1 MLWFSDNML
10 ILLITIDVDTCG
22 SCPDSSYDDGLD
34 SCRECHPSCVT
45 CDGPNSDDC
54 IISASVTQ
62 TSTVLRT
69 SSTSTSTSFSPS
81 ESKST
86 ASSPSISIT
95 PKESLIILP
104 PVDILPPL
112 VISPSPSSTFI
123 PTSAR
128 DCSEKEECDPETLA
142 IVLGENSSITN
153 LVLSD
158 SSGNTVGVVIIPNSV
173 SPGGVL
179 SVTVLS
185 GIDSNDFDN
194 VLGNSFIDITLVD
207 IFSNSVTQLVD
218 PIEICVAKN
227 RDVDVSLL
235 RVNTFLN
242 PGCILFR
249 IFQCRYQSMGM

>member
-86 ASSPSISIT
+86 SSSSSESATSSIHLNYSQRIPHHSTSSRYITSACNFSISKLYIH
-95 PKESLIILP
+95 P
-104 PVDILPPL
+104 
-112 VISPSPSSTFI
+112 
-123 PTSAR
+123 
-128 DCSEKEECDPETLA
+128 
-142 IVLGENSSITN
+142 N
-153 LVLSD
+153 LSKRL
-158 SSGNTVGVVIIPNSV
+158 
-173 SPGGVL
+173 
-179 SVTVLS
+179 
-185 GIDSNDFDN
+185 
-194 VLGNSFIDITLVD
+194 
-207 IFSNSVTQLVD
+207 
-218 PIEICVAKN
+218 
-227 RDVDVSLL
+227 
-235 RVNTFLN
+235 
-242 PGCILFR
+242 
-249 IFQCRYQSMGM
+249 